1 MANPKGNL
9 ETLKPWQPLW
19 RSGKTRTIRV
29 PIALADRVL
38 AYARSI
44 DSEELKQA
52 DDINSVILEVTNV
65 LESIAASSSAAK
77 LSKKVKQQLQEEA
90 IEKLKALVTSE

>member
-1 MANPKGNL
+1 MANPNGHL
-9 ETLKPWQPLW
+9 ETLQPWQGQW

-38 AYARSI
+38 AHARQL
-44 DSEELKQA
+44 DENHVTQVNEVAEVVSEVVA
-52 DDINSVILEVTNV
+52 V
-65 LESIAASSSAAK
+65 LEAIASSPSAAK